1 MTDWRCSVL
10 KKILISVS
18 VFAGVL
24 LLVLTW
30 ITSRYIDQEEIF
42 RAKNEM
48 LQLKA
53 TRDSIY
59 ALVALKDS
67 LQRSLQIQVNDLQS
81 EASTLRQQVAT
92 LERVRIDQ
100 QSGIRSIRGKD
111 ELLDTL
117 RQTFP
122 QIKRTLRAS
131 EVYDPENRVFVEYLM
146 VPLWFHETFVIEHNN
161 SENYKRQRDKL
172 QTVDSLNT
180 NIIVLKD
187 SVYHLERDKTLAFK
201 SGYDSAYT
209 KYEMMSQ
216 KYINLLEKPP
226 EISFGFPS
234 WGTIVGTAAVGVIIG
249 TQLEKRK

>member
-1 MTDWRCSVL
+1 ML
-10 KKILISVS
+10 KKILIGVS

-24 LLVLTW
+24 LLALTW

-48 LQLKA
+48 MQLKS

-92 LERVRIDQ
+92 LERVRIE
-100 QSGIRSIRGKD
+100 K
-111 ELLDTL
+111 
-117 RQTFP
+117 QTFP

-131 EVYDPENRVFVEYLM
+131 EVYDPENQVFVEYLM
-146 VPLWFHETFVIEHNN
+146 VPLWFHETFIIEHNN
-161 SENYKRQRDKL
+161 SENYKKQRDKL

-187 SVYHLERDKTLAFK
+187 SVFHLERDKTLAFK

-216 KYINLLEKPP
+216 KYINLLERPP
-226 EISFGFPS
+226 EVSFGFPS
-234 WGTIVGTAAVGVIIG
+234 WGSLVGSAAVGVIIG

>member
-1 MTDWRCSVL
+1 ML
-10 KKILISVS
+10 KKILIGVS

-24 LLVLTW
+24 LLALTW

-48 LQLKA
+48 MQLKS

-92 LERVRIDQ
+92 LERVRIDK
-100 QSGIRSIRGKD
+100 QSGIRSIRGKE

-131 EVYDPENRVFVEYLM
+131 EVYDPENQVFVEYLM
-146 VPLWFHETFVIEHNN
+146 VPLWFHETFIIEHNN
-161 SENYKRQRDKL
+161 SENYKQQRDKL

-187 SVYHLERDKTLAFK
+187 SVFHLERDKTLAFK

-216 KYINLLEKPP
+216 KYINLLERPP
-226 EISFGFPS
+226 EVSFGFPS
-234 WGTIVGTAAVGVIIG
+234 WGSLVGSAAVGVIIG